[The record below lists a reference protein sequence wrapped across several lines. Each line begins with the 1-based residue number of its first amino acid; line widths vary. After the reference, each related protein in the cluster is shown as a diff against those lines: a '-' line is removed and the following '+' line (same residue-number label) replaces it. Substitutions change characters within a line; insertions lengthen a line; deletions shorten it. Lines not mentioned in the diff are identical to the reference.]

1 MKDKKNV
8 TFGEN
13 ETVDQG
19 IEGEKEEE
27 VDPYIEA
34 HRQKEHARI
43 SPEEREA
50 LHRTLANEFVKSK
63 MAKQRTCV
71 RLYLWLQN
79 TFV

>member
-34 HRQKEHARI
+34 HR
-43 SPEEREA
+43 
-50 LHRTLANEFVKSK
+50 
-63 MAKQRTCV
+63 
-71 RLYLWLQN
+71 
-79 TFV
+79 